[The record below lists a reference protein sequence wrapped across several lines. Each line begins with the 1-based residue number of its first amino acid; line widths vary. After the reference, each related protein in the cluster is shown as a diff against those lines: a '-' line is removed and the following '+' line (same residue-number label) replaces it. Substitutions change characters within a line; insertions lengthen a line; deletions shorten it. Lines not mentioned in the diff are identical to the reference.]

1 MPQQSA
7 RDEVQILHFED
18 RHQADFERLN
28 RAWIEKDFV
37 TEPVDERQ
45 LTAPRAEIIEPG
57 GAILIAERQG
67 VAVGT
72 VALMLKHSDDDE
84 FELGKMSVV
93 ESERGNGIGAA
104 LMEAAIDEAKQR
116 SASAITLFSNTKLV
130 PAMRL
135 YEKYGFKQIPLDSD
149 VPYDQV
155 NVAMKLH
162 L

>member
-28 RAWIEKDFV
+28 RAWIEKYFV
-37 TEPVDERQ
+37 PEPPDERQ
-45 LTAPRAEIIEPG
+45 FAAPRAEIIEPG
-57 GAILIAERQG
+57 GAILIAERAG

-72 VALMLKHSDDDE
+72 VALMKHGDDDN
-84 FELGKMSVV
+84 FELGKMAVA
-93 ESERGNGIGAA
+93 ESERRNGIGAA
-104 LMEAAIDEAKQR
+104 LMEAAIDEAR
-116 SASAITLFSNTKLV
+116 RRGARAITLFSNTKLV

-135 YEKYGFKQIPLDSD
+135 YEKFGFEQIPPGPDK
-149 VPYDQV
+149 PYEQA
-155 NVAMKLH
+155 NVAMVLY